1 MANKVLRKLLSPLY
15 APVRHRLHGISAQLD
30 RNAVLLG
37 QLRSREVSHGGMLEC
52 LSQAEFKVFS
62 QFGEDGIIQYLLS
75 RVPIERRSF
84 VEFGVE
90 DYEESNTRF
99 LLINNKW
106 SGLVIESNEESV
118 ERIKRSDIY
127 WKCDLRAVA
136 AFVTREN
143 INRTISE
150 AGFEGDL
157 GLLSIDIDGNDYWV
171 WQAVEAVQP
180 RIVIC
185 EFNRRFGCD
194 YAVTIPYRADFNAAG
209 AHPSR
214 LYYGASLPALC
225 LLAAQKG
232 YDFVGCTSEGVNA
245 FFVRQDLSSGL
256 VKLDA
261 QAAFKLIS
269 TASHNGGDA
278 LDEMK
283 AIEHLEVY
291 DLEAGRLRRLSDLR
305 HPRPAQ

>member
-1 MANKVLRKLLSPLY
+1 MASKVLRKLLSPLY
-15 APVRHRLHGISAQLD
+15 TPVRHRLHGLSAQLD

-37 QLRSREVSHGGMLEC
+37 QLMSRDVSQSSTLER

-62 QFGEDGIIQYLLS
+62 QFGEDGIIQYLIS
-75 RVPIERRSF
+75 RVPIDRRSF

-99 LLINNKW
+99 LMVNNKW
-106 SGLVIESNEESV
+106 SGLVIESNTESV
-118 ERIKRSDIY
+118 ERIKRNDVY

-136 AFVTREN
+136 ALVTREN
-143 INRTISE
+143 INRTIGE

-171 WQAVEAVQP
+171 WQAVEVVQP

-194 YAVTIPYRADFNAAG
+194 YAVTIPYRADFSSAR

-225 LLAAQKG
+225 ALAAQKG

-245 FFVRQDLSSGL
+245 FFVRKDLSSEL
-256 VKLDA
+256 VKFDA
-261 QAAFKLIS
+261 QGAFKLIS
-269 TASHNGGDA
+269 TGSHNGNDA
-278 LDEMK
+278 RDEIK
-283 AIEHLEVY
+283 AVEHLEVY
-291 DLEAGRLRRLSDLR
+291 DLEASRLRLLSDLR
-305 HPRPAQ
+305 LLRG